1 MGGGS
6 LPFCIARNEAV
17 MRLPFMPE
25 TWSMVLPTLGIGLAL
40 SIWGFCTQRTVAA
53 VLGVLVL
60 VVAALMLNFFRDF
73 ERSLPT
79 GLGPKTVVSPA
90 DGHVVLVRIVREDMH
105 LKEEALQVAI
115 FMNPLDNHVQ
125 RVPFSGTVV
134 EKTYY
139 PGEYLAAYND
149 KADLVNEQSHLVVQL
164 DAPKGVTVS
173 PGRIVLKQIAGMLCH
188 RVRTDASEGQHLVQG
203 DRFGRILLGSRVDV
217 FLPKGFQPQVK
228 VGDKVCAGQTVL
240 GELP

>member
-1 MGGGS
+1 
-6 LPFCIARNEAV
+6 

-25 TWSMVLPTLGIGLAL
+25 TWSMVLPTLGVGLAL
-40 SIWGFCTQRTVAA
+40 SLWGVRSQRA
-53 VLGVLVL
+53 VVTALGVVVL

-73 ERSLPT
+73 EKPLPT

-90 DGHVVLVRIVREDMH
+90 DGHVVLVRVVREDMH
-105 LKEEALQVAI
+105 LKEDALQIAI

-134 EKTYY
+134 EKKYY
-139 PGEYLAAYND
+139 PGEYLAAYDD
-149 KADLVNEQSHLVVQL
+149 KADLVNEQSHLVVRL
-164 DAPKGVTVS
+164 DPPQGVTDS

-188 RVRTDASEGQHLVQG
+188 RVRTDAVEGTHLRQG
-203 DRFGRILLGSRVDV
+203 DRFGRILLGSRVDI
-217 FLPKGFQPQVK
+217 FLPTGFRSAVK
-228 VGDKVCAGQTVL
+228 VGDKVLAGQTVL